1 VGRFAT
7 VVFGRAAMTT
17 ILHVLAV
24 IGVFIAVPAVL
35 ALMAGAFT
43 LLGWLV
49 DIASRDTNEDE
60 A

>member
-1 VGRFAT
+1 
-7 VVFGRAAMTT
+7 MTT

-24 IGVFIAVPAVL
+24 IGVIIALPVVL